1 MGDAA
6 VLIGSSGAMAHGEGE
21 RMETL
26 PTLARSRMARGP
38 RSRVAGFFTF
48 VASALVILAGCAGA
62 QTSSAPSGLAT
73 RLSTASAVVTP
84 QFDPGVGAP
93 LPNNR
98 IVAAYGIVGGIDA
111 NGPAS
116 TLDMLNS
123 YLPQLQSLGK
133 QYAELD
139 PIHPVKLGIDLVVNV
154 IQPCSAF
161 PRYCGSWPDDS
172 VIQAYIDF
180 AKQHDLLVFFD
191 LQLAVEPVEHAVT
204 EHLLPY
210 LKQYPF
216 TELALDTEFHF
227 QDNPTGYAR
236 AAAYPSYTGCVD
248 AKDINWAADQ
258 LAQISLTNHLP
269 RKVLLIHQFS
279 PVVFS
284 ADVACQNTNKDQIK
298 RNPNVSLVLQADG
311 FGGYVDKAARYQ
323 EFVQQE
329 LLEYGGYK
337 VFYHYS
343 DSGSFDFADFSNP
356 APQTPQEVLQLFP
369 QPIFISYQ

>member
-1 MGDAA
+1 MR
-6 VLIGSSGAMAHGEGE
+6 VEGE
-21 RMETL
+21 RMGTGTL
-26 PTLARSRMARGP
+26 PALSRGCEARGP
-38 RSRVAGFFTF
+38 RSHMAGFFILM
-48 VASALVILAGCAGA
+48 ASVLMILAGCAGT
-62 QTSSAPSGLAT
+62 QTSSTPSGLAT

-116 TLDMLNS
+116 TLDMLNN

-154 IQPCSAF
+154 IQPCNAF

-172 VIQAYIDF
+172 VIQTYVDF
-180 AKQHDLLVFFD
+180 AKQHDLLLFFD

-204 EHLLPY
+204 EHVITY

-216 TELALDTEFHF
+216 VELALDTEFHF
-227 QDNPTGYAR
+227 QDNPTGYAH
-236 AAAYPSYTGCVD
+236 AAAYPTYTGCVD
-248 AKDINWAADQ
+248 AKDINWAEDQ

-284 ADVACQNTNKDQIK
+284 ADVACQTTNKDQIK

-323 EFVQQE
+323 EFVQQQ

-343 DSGSFDFADFSNP
+343 DSGSFDFANFSNP
-356 APQTPQEVLQLFP
+356 APQSPQEVLQLFP
-369 QPIFISYQ
+369 QPLFISYQ

>member
-1 MGDAA
+1 M
-6 VLIGSSGAMAHGEGE
+6 LIGSSGAMARGEGE

-26 PTLARSRMARGP
+26 PALAQSRRARGP
-38 RSRVAGFFTF
+38 RSRVAGFFTLM
-48 VASALVILAGCAGA
+48 ASVLVILSGCAGT
-62 QTSSAPSGLAT
+62 QTSSTPSGLAT
-73 RLSTASAVVTP
+73 RLNTASAAVAP

-98 IVAAYGIVGGIDA
+98 IVAAYGIIDGEQV

-116 TLDMLNS
+116 SLDLLNN

-133 QYAELD
+133 QYAALD

-161 PRYCGSWPDDS
+161 PRYCGSWPDDKE
-172 VIQAYIDF
+172 VQAYIDF
-180 AKQHDLLVFFD
+180 AKQHDLLLFFD

-227 QDNPTGYAR
+227 QDNSIGHAR

-269 RKVLLIHQFS
+269 RKVLLVHQFS

-284 ADVACQNTNKDQIK
+284 ADVACQTTNKDQIK

-337 VFYHYS
+337 VFYHYP

-356 APQTPQEVLQLFP
+356 APQSPQDVLQLFP
-369 QPIFISYQ
+369 QPLFISYQ